1 MFYPKNF
8 EEKVGFD
15 RIRKMILD
23 TCLCDLGRELTAE
36 MHFSTSADEITIL
49 LQQTD
54 EFRKILLL
62 DQDFPLDHFFDVTP
76 SLKKLRIEGSYLEA
90 EEFLQIR
97 KSQGTIRSILA
108 FLSKE
113 DHDYPALKG
122 LSRDIVI
129 YPFVLDSIDKI
140 LNNKGEVK
148 DKASQELASIR
159 RALREKEKQAS
170 ARLNQILKQAI
181 SDGIVERG
189 VNLAIRDGRAVIPV
203 NSSNKRRIS
212 GLVHDESASGRT
224 AYIEPS
230 EIVELNNEIR
240 ELEYAEKREI
250 IRILLSLTNDIRP
263 YTEDLFRSYEFLGQI
278 DFTRAKALVARKLNA
293 VLPAFGREPALN
305 WERAIHPLLF
315 RTEKPEEKEVVPL
328 DIFLNDETRL
338 LLISGPNAGGK
349 SVCLQTVGLLQY
361 MLQSGMLVPVLED
374 SEFGL
379 FTQLFIE
386 IGDEQSIENDLSTYS
401 SHLVNMKYYLKNAN
415 PNTLILIDEF
425 GTGTEP
431 MLGGA
436 IAESMLGKLIKTGT
450 YGVITTHYTNLKHFA
465 ASEPGIENG
474 AMLFDRQKMEPLF
487 QLEIGRPGSS
497 FAFEIARKIGLPED
511 VLTEATEKAG
521 EDHIKFDR
529 HLQEIARDKRYWEN
543 KRSRIRKSEK
553 KLEELVGKYSVELE
567 QVKQLRKEIIE
578 RAELEAKELLA
589 GVNKVIENTIRKI
602 KEANAE
608 REVTKK
614 AREELEQFTKTISDS
629 KRETDK
635 KIERKITRLRKS
647 ARQPGKTES
656 NKKAT
661 VRHGE
666 DIRVGDKVKMTGYE
680 TPGEVIDR
688 NEKSYLVSF
697 GNMKTTLP
705 AEKLTKICENE
716 FRRVAR
722 REPQDPATLW
732 DIGKRK
738 LAFSPQIDLRGVR
751 TEEAIRRV
759 TEFIDEAIVVEID
772 TLRILHGK
780 GDGILRQMIREYL
793 NTVDIVKSFRDEQI
807 DQGGSGIT
815 VVELDL

>member
-15 RIRKMILD
+15 RIRKMVLD
-23 TCLCDLGRELTAE
+23 SCLCNLGRECVSK
-36 MHFSTSADEITIL
+36 MHFITSAEEIISH
-49 LQQTD
+49 LQQVN
-54 EFRKILLL
+54 EFSRILLL

-76 SLKKLRIEGSYLEA
+76 SLKKLRIDGSYLEA

-97 KSQGTIRSILA
+97 KSQGTIRAILT

-113 DHDYPALKG
+113 DHDYPVLKG
-122 LSRDIVI
+122 LSRDVVV

-140 LNNKGEVK
+140 LNSKGEVK
-148 DKASQELASIR
+148 DKASPELATIR
-159 RALREKEKQAS
+159 KALREREKQVS
-170 ARLNQILKQAI
+170 VRMRQILKEAVSQ
-181 SDGIVERG
+181 GIVEQG
-189 VNLAIRDGRAVIPV
+189 INLAIRNGRAVIPV
-203 NSSNKRRIS
+203 NSSNKRRIA
-212 GLVHDESASGRT
+212 GLIHDESASGKT
-224 AYIEPS
+224 AYVEPS

-240 ELEYAEKREI
+240 ELGYAEKREI
-250 IRILLSLTNDIRP
+250 IRILLSLTDAIRP
-263 YTEDLFRSYEFLGQI
+263 YVDELFASYVFLGQI
-278 DFTRAKALVARKLNA
+278 DFIRGKALVARKLNA
-293 VLPAFGREPALN
+293 VMPAVSKEPAVN
-305 WERAIHPLLF
+305 WKRAIHPLLF
-315 RTEKPEEKEVVPL
+315 RTEKPEGKEVVPL
-328 DIFLNDETRL
+328 DIFLEKETRM

-374 SEFGL
+374 SEFGI
-379 FTQLFIE
+379 FDQLFIE

-401 SHLVNMKYYLKNAN
+401 SHLLNMKYYLKNAN
-415 PNTLILIDEF
+415 PQTLLLIDEF

-436 IAESMLGKLIKTGT
+436 IAESLLGQLIRTGA

-465 ASEPGIENG
+465 ASEPGIKNG

-511 VLTEATEKAG
+511 VLAEATRKVG

-553 KLEELVGKYSVELE
+553 KLESLIERYTNELE
-567 QVKQLRKEIIE
+567 QVKQQRKEIIG
-578 RAELEAKELLA
+578 RAEGEAKELLT

-608 REVTKK
+608 REATKK
-614 AREELEQFTKTISDS
+614 AREELEQYKKNATDG
-629 KRETDK
+629 RQETDQE
-635 KIERKITRLRKS
+635 IERKLKHLSKRS
-647 ARQPGKTES
+647 RQPVKTES
-656 NKKAT
+656 KKNAS
-661 VRHGE
+661 E
-666 DIRVGDKVKMTGYE
+666 SNDIRVGDKVKMTGYE
-680 TPGEVIDR
+680 TPGVVIDR
-688 NEKSYLVSF
+688 NENSYLVTF

-705 AEKLTKICENE
+705 AEKLTRISEQE
-716 FRRVAR
+716 FRRAGR
-722 REPQDPATLW
+722 NEPQDPATLW
-732 DIGKRK
+732 DIGERK

-759 TEFIDEAIVVEID
+759 TEFIDEAIVVD
-772 TLRILHGK
+772 MGTLRILHGK

-793 NTVDIVKSFRDEQI
+793 RTVDIVKSFRDEHI

>member
-23 TCLCDLGRELTAE
+23 TCLCDLGRKLTAE

-54 EFRKILLL
+54 EFRQILLL
-62 DQDFPLDHFFDVTP
+62 DRDFPLDHFYDVTP
-76 SLKKLRIEGSYLEA
+76 SLKKLRVEGSYLEA
-90 EEFLQIR
+90 GEFLQIR
-97 KSQGTIRSILA
+97 KSQGTMRSILA
-108 FLSKE
+108 FLSEE

-159 RALREKEKQAS
+159 KALREKEKQAS

-189 VNLAIRDGRAVIPV
+189 VNLAIRDGRTVIPV
-203 NSSNKRRIS
+203 NSSSKRHIS
-212 GLVHDESASGRT
+212 GLVHDESASGKT
-224 AYIEPS
+224 SYIEPS

-240 ELEYAEKREI
+240 ELGYAEKREI

-305 WERAIHPLLF
+305 WKRAIHPLLF
-315 RTEKPEEKEVVPL
+315 HTEKPEEKEVVPL
-328 DIFLNDETRL
+328 DIFLNDETRI

-511 VLTEATEKAG
+511 VLTAATEKAG

-553 KLEELVGKYSVELE
+553 KLEELVEKYSLELE

-578 RAELEAKELLA
+578 RAELEAKELLT

-614 AREELEQFTKTISDS
+614 ARKELEQFTKTITDS
-629 KRETDK
+629 KRETDE
-635 KIERKITRLRKS
+635 KIEQKITRLRKS
-647 ARQPGKTES
+647 ARQTIKTES
-656 NKKAT
+656 KKKAT
-661 VRHGE
+661 VQQGE

-705 AEKLTKICENE
+705 AEKLTKISENE
-716 FRRVAR
+716 FRRAAR
-722 REPQDPATLW
+722 KESQDPATLW

-793 NTVDIVKSFRDEQI
+793 NTVDIVKSFHDEHI

-815 VVELDL
+815 VVDLDL

>member
-23 TCLCDLGRELTAE
+23 TCLCDLGRKLTAE

-54 EFRKILLL
+54 EFRQILLL
-62 DQDFPLDHFFDVTP
+62 DRDFPLDHFYDVTP
-76 SLKKLRIEGSYLEA
+76 SLKKLRVEGSYLEA
-90 EEFLQIR
+90 GEFLQIR
-97 KSQGTIRSILA
+97 KSQGTMRSILA
-108 FLSKE
+108 FLSEE

-159 RALREKEKQAS
+159 KALREKEKQAS

-189 VNLAIRDGRAVIPV
+189 VNLAIRDGRTVIPV
-203 NSSNKRRIS
+203 NSSSKRHIS
-212 GLVHDESASGRT
+212 GLVHDESASGKT
-224 AYIEPS
+224 SYIEPS

-240 ELEYAEKREI
+240 ELGYAEKREI

-305 WERAIHPLLF
+305 WKRAIHPLLF
-315 RTEKPEEKEVVPL
+315 HTEKPEEKEVVPL
-328 DIFLNDETRL
+328 DIFLNDETRI

-511 VLTEATEKAG
+511 VLTAATEKAG

-553 KLEELVGKYSVELE
+553 KLEELVEKYSLELE

-578 RAELEAKELLA
+578 RAELEAKELLT

-614 AREELEQFTKTISDS
+614 ARKELEQFTKTITDS
-629 KRETDK
+629 KRETDE
-635 KIERKITRLRKS
+635 KIEQKITRLRKS
-647 ARQPGKTES
+647 ARQTIKTES
-656 NKKAT
+656 KKKAT
-661 VRHGE
+661 VQQGE

-688 NEKSYLVSF
+688 NEKSYMVSF

-705 AEKLTKICENE
+705 AEKLTKISENE
-716 FRRVAR
+716 FRRAAR
-722 REPQDPATLW
+722 KESQDPATLW

-793 NTVDIVKSFRDEQI
+793 NTVDIVKSFHDEHI

-815 VVELDL
+815 VVDLDL

>member
-1 MFYPKNF
+1 MFYPENF

-15 RIRKMILD
+15 RIRKMVMD
-23 TCLCDLGRELTAE
+23 SCLCNLGRDRADA
-36 MHFSTSADEITIL
+36 MHFLTSAEEITSL
-49 LQQTD
+49 LRQVD
-54 EFRKILLL
+54 EFRKILVL
-62 DQDFPLDHFFDVTP
+62 DQEFPLDHFFDVTP
-76 SLKKLRIEGSYLEA
+76 SLKKLRLEGSYLEA

-108 FLSKE
+108 FLSNE
-113 DHDYPALKG
+113 DHDYPALKE
-122 LSRDIVI
+122 LSHDIVI

-148 DKASQELASIR
+148 DKASPELAAVR
-159 RALREKEKQAS
+159 RALRDREKQVS
-170 ARLNQILKQAI
+170 VRMRQILKEAI
-181 SDGIVERG
+181 SQGIVEQG
-189 VNLAIRDGRAVIPV
+189 MNLAIRNGRAVIPV
-203 NSSNKRRIS
+203 SSSNKRRIS
-212 GLVHDESASGRT
+212 GLIHDESASGKT
-224 AYIEPS
+224 VYVEPS

-240 ELEYAEKREI
+240 ELGYAETREI
-250 IRILLSLTNDIRP
+250 IRILLSLTDAIRP
-263 YTEDLFRSYEFLGQI
+263 YADDLFTSYAFLGQI
-278 DFTRAKALVARKLNA
+278 DFIRGKALVARKLNA
-293 VLPAFGREPALN
+293 VMPAVGKEPALN
-305 WERAIHPLLF
+305 WKRAIHPLLF
-315 RTEKPEEKEVVPL
+315 RTEKPEGKEVVPL
-328 DIFLNDETRL
+328 DIFLDDEARM

-361 MLQSGMLVPVLED
+361 MHQSGMLVPVLED
-374 SEFGL
+374 SEFGV
-379 FTQLFIE
+379 FDQLFIE

-401 SHLVNMKYYLKNAN
+401 SHLLNMKYYLKNAS
-415 PNTLILIDEF
+415 PETLLLIDEF

-436 IAESMLGKLIKTGT
+436 IAESILGQLIRTGA

-511 VLTEATEKAG
+511 LLDEATGKVG

-529 HLQEIARDKRYWEN
+529 HLQEVARDKRYWQN

-553 KLEELVGKYSVELE
+553 KLESLIERYTNELE
-567 QVKQLRKEIIE
+567 QVKQQRKEIIS
-578 RAELEAKELLA
+578 RAEGEAKELLN

-608 REVTKK
+608 REATKK
-614 AREELEQFTKTISDS
+614 AREELEQQKRNLRDS
-629 KRETDK
+629 RSEADQ
-635 KIERKITRLRKS
+635 KIEQKLKQLNKRS
-647 ARQPGKTES
+647 RQPGETGSMKEYRES
-656 NKKAT
+656 D
-661 VRHGE
+661 
-666 DIRVGDKVKMTGYE
+666 DIRVGDKVKMTGHE
-680 TPGEVIDR
+680 TPGEVIGR
-688 NEKSYLVSF
+688 NENSYLVSF
-697 GNMKTTLP
+697 GNVKTTLP
-705 AEKLTKICENE
+705 AEKLTRISEQE
-716 FRRVAR
+716 FSRAGTKAS
-722 REPQDPATLW
+722 QDPASLW
-732 DIGKRK
+732 DIGQRK
-738 LAFSPQIDLRGVR
+738 LSFSPQIDLRGVR

-793 NTVDIVKSFRDEQI
+793 RTVDIVKAFRDEHI